1 MNRKRRMTLHQVL
14 DYLEKLKEP
23 IALDE
28 AKDLVSESRSKVES
42 CADDEQEALD
52 NRPESLEFS
61 AQNDDMQENI
71 DDLYEASSNL
81 EMLEDM
87 IDEMEVYDYEEIKS
101 DVIEIVNTIKSVI
114 AR

>member
-1 MNRKRRMTLHQVL
+1 MHQVL

-23 IALDE
+23 IALE
-28 AKDLVSESRSKVES
+28 EVKDLVSGSRSKVES

-101 DVIEIVNTIKSVI
+101 DVIEIVNTIKGVI